1 MARREGVP
9 HVGPHEEGLARVAL
23 AVSNET
29 PSMHRGGSRRFERLR
44 VVIADDHAQYRE
56 GLARLLRASGIQ
68 VVGEAP
74 TGEEAIRAVERTAPD
89 AVIMDLGMPG
99 ISGLE
104 ATRLLSERVPGTRVI
119 VLSVSAEDA
128 HVADAFLAGASAY
141 VVKGGPVEEV
151 IGAIRVA
158 AAGESPISRNI
169 VAALLRRVRDLAQAD
184 VDVSG
189 VELSSSE
196 IAVLDLLA
204 EGKTTYEIAES
215 LELPPSDVFIH
226 ISSLLIKLRVATR

>member
-1 MARREGVP
+1 
-9 HVGPHEEGLARVAL
+9 
-23 AVSNET
+23 
-29 PSMHRGGSRRFERLR
+29 LR